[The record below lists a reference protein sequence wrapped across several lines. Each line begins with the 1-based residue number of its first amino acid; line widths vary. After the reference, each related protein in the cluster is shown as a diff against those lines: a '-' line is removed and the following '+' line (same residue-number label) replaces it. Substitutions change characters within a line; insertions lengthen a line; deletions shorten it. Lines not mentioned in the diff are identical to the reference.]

1 MKIGS
6 WDSFWADMSGITG
19 CGTNRKIYVL
29 GIEVSAMSILWN
41 LQTLYPFAYLLF
53 EKRDRQKP
61 KHFLWEG
68 GKEL

>member
-1 MKIGS
+1 MTIGS
-6 WDSFWADMSGITG
+6 WDSFGADMSELYG
-19 CGTNRKIYVL
+19 CIGFGL
-29 GIEVSAMSILWN
+29 EVSAMSILWN
-41 LQTLYPFAYLLF
+41 PQTLYPFAYLLF